1 MPRVMVSDRIVTVFG
16 GSGFIGRHVIRA
28 LADRG
33 WRVRNACRRPDLAQ
47 HLQPLGSV
55 GQIVSVQ
62 ANLRNEASVRA
73 ACAGADAVINLV
85 AIMHESGR
93 QTFDEV
99 HVEGARRVAEAARAA
114 GATSLVHISALG
126 ANAESASRYARS
138 KAAGEDAVLKAY
150 PDAVVMRPSV
160 VFGPE
165 DEFFNRFASLARFT
179 PVLPLIGGGRTRF
192 QPIFAGDVAEAVAAA
207 LDGKARKG
215 GTYELGGPEIRTLRQ
230 VFEYIL
236 QITGRKRL
244 LAPLPFFAASFKA
257 GFLELLPK
265 PILTKD
271 QVTLLKSDNVVSDA
285 AAKDGRVL
293 ENLGVR
299 PTAIETVVPSYLYR
313 YRKAGQFT
321 DLTPAV

>member
-62 ANLRNEASVRA
+62 ANVRNEASVRA

-93 QTFDEV
+93 QTFEEV
-99 HVEGARRVAEAARAA
+99 HVEGARRVAEAAAAA
-114 GATSLVHISALG
+114 GAKSFVHMSALG
-126 ANAESASRYARS
+126 ASAQSGSRYARS
-138 KAAGEDAVLKAY
+138 KAAGEEAVLKAY
-150 PDAVVMRPSV
+150 PDAVVLRPSV

-165 DEFFNRFASLARFT
+165 DAFFNRFASLARFT
-179 PVLPLIGGGRTRF
+179 PVLPLIGGGHTRF
-192 QPIFAGDVAEAVAAA
+192 QPIFAGDVAEAVAAS
-207 LDGKARKG
+207 LDGKAKKG
-215 GTYELGGPEIRTLRQ
+215 GAYELGGPEIRTLRE

-236 QITGRKRL
+236 EVTGRKRL
-244 LAPLPFFAASFKA
+244 LLPLPFFAASFKA
-257 GFLELLPK
+257 GFLELLPN

-271 QVTLLKSDNVVSDA
+271 QVTLLKSDNVVSDK
-285 AAKDGRVL
+285 AAKEGRVL

-299 PTAIETVVPSYLYR
+299 STAIETVVPSYLYR

-321 DLTPAV
+321 DLTPAL